1 MNPTEYIVTN
11 YGDYIEQLK
20 KDIERWMKTKGT
32 ETLTKNDVVDQM
44 FPTLKEMRELADELR
59 QLLGIEYVG
68 HVTDTQ
74 LRVGRESLQEII
86 EAIKGMK

>member
-20 KDIERWMKTKGT
+20 KDIERWMKT
-32 ETLTKNDVVDQM
+32 NNDQM

>member
-20 KDIERWMKTKGT
+20 KDIERWMKT
-32 ETLTKNDVVDQM
+32 NNDQM
-44 FPTLKEMRELADELR
+44 FPTPKEMRELADELR

-74 LRVGRESLQEII
+74 VRIGRESLQEII